1 MESEIAVS
9 SPSTLVYT
17 FTFAVFGVC
26 MLWEMFAPR
35 RAESGGVAWRWS
47 NNFSLGLVN
56 WYLSAVANTL
66 LVLWVADWT
75 DRRQLGLLQPLGL
88 GPVVEFLILLA
99 STQLLGYWVH
109 VAFHRVSWLWP
120 IHAVH
125 HSDTQIDVSTSYRH
139 HPLEPLITLPVSA
152 PLVLLLGV
160 SLEAAAAYRLFAVLA
175 TVFSHS
181 NVRIPEVIERRLRW
195 LLLTPDFHRVHHS
208 SDPRYTNS
216 NYGSLVPWFDY
227 LFGSARHWEYA
238 EHETRELGL
247 EYLREPADSRFDN
260 LLVQPL
266 SVPGQAQGQRAS
278 QADHAGPPGQG
289 NPPRPR

>member
-1 MESEIAVS
+1 MEESGIVVS
-9 SPSTLVYT
+9 SSSTLVYT
-17 FTFAVFGVC
+17 FTFVVFGLC

-66 LVLWVADWT
+66 LVLWVAAWT
-75 DRRQLGLLQPLGL
+75 DRKEFGLLQMLGW
-88 GPVVEFLILLA
+88 GPVAGFLILLA

-109 VAFHRVSWLWP
+109 VAFHRVPWLWP

-125 HSDTQIDVSTSYRH
+125 HSDTQVDVSTSYRH
-139 HPLEPLITLPVSA
+139 HPLEPLLTLPISA
-152 PLVLLLGV
+152 PLVFLLGA

-181 NVRIPEVIERRLRW
+181 NVRIPEAIECRLRW
-195 LLLTPDFHRVHHS
+195 LVLTPDFHRVHHS
-208 SDPRYTNS
+208 SEPRFTNS

-227 LFGSARHWEYA
+227 LFGSVRHWDYA
-238 EHETRELGL
+238 EHERRELGL
-247 EYLREPADSRFDN
+247 EYLREPTDSRFDN

-266 SVPGQAQGQRAS
+266 SVPGA
-278 QADHAGPPGQG
+278 AGNGE
-289 NPPRPR
+289 REKV